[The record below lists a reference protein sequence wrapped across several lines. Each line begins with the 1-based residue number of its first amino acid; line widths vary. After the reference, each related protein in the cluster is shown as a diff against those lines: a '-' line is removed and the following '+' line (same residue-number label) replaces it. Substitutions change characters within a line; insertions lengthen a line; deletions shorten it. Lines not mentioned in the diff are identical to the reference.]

1 MSGLGFFI
9 HWIDILAGLVER
21 LRETWRGRRA
31 LVVTRDGERFLIRSG
46 GGADAPLVAAT
57 TAGSLLPEDV
67 LRRARGEFILLDW
80 PRDRIV
86 TRKITLPAQAH
97 EFMSGIIRNQIER
110 LSPWPVT
117 QIFYGLVARPSSQAG
132 SLDVQVLIASRGEIE
147 SARARLADSGLM
159 ADRVIVAPDE
169 SANAAPVILWSRN
182 TQQAHP
188 DRRRLRLV
196 IGGGLAGYAAV
207 CAALSLWALTSAA
220 SLQAESEEFATRAR
234 NLQKRA
240 QAAKSPQAIAALSPP
255 ERAWV
260 RKETSISTVF
270 LLESLSQSLPD
281 GAYLTELQLE
291 ADKLRVI
298 GLADDAPP
306 LIGALETSGQLS
318 EVRFS
323 APTTRGPDG
332 RLFRFS
338 IEAQV
343 AARLALKGE

>member
-1 MSGLGFFI
+1 MSGLGFFL

-31 LVVTRDGERFLIRSG
+31 LVVTLEGERFLIRSG
-46 GGADAPLVAAT
+46 GSADAPPVAT
-57 TAGSLLPEDV
+57 TAVGGPLPEDV

-80 PRDRIV
+80 PRDRTV

-97 EFMSGIIRNQIER
+97 EFMAGIIRNQIER
-110 LSPWPVT
+110 LSPWPVS
-117 QIFYGLVARPSSQAG
+117 QVFYGVVAEPSSQAG
-132 SLDVQVLIASRGEIE
+132 SLEVRVLIASRGEID
-147 SARARLADSGLM
+147 SARAKLAESGLTV
-159 ADRVIVAPDE
+159 DRVIVAPDD
-169 SANAAPVILWSRN
+169 SADAVPVILWSR
-182 TQQAHP
+182 TARQAQP
-188 DRRRLRLV
+188 DQRRMRLV
-196 IGGGLAGYAAV
+196 IGGGLAGYVAV

-220 SLQAESEEFATRAR
+220 SLQTESEEFATRAR
-234 NLQKRA
+234 NMQKRA

-260 RKETSISTVF
+260 GKETSIASVF
-270 LLESLSQSLPD
+270 LLESLSQALPD

-291 ADKLRVI
+291 ADKLRVV

-332 RLFRFS
+332 KLFRFS

-343 AARLALKGE
+343 APRLALKGE